1 MKLRN
6 KNLKILKS
14 NHVYSEDMEHDA
26 CGVGLVAS
34 TEGLKSRK
42 VVEYGIDALKAV
54 WHRGAI
60 DADGKTGDGAGI
72 HIEIP
77 KDFFEEKIEVTGHKH
92 DNSELCVGMIFLPRN
107 DYSAQ
112 EQCRTI
118 VESELTKRNF
128 SIYGWRQVPVDPSV
142 LGEKAEQTRP
152 EITQVLFTYN
162 DKKVVNKSLEQK
174 LYETRRVI
182 EKEALN
188 NQLNNFY
195 ICSFSSKS
203 IIYKGMFLAEA
214 LSDFYTDLKDE
225 RFISRYAIFHQR
237 FSTNTA
243 PSWDLAQPFRSIA
256 HNGEINTLKGN
267 INWLKVHEEE
277 MFSPVFEDIENLK
290 PVIPAGNSDSASL
303 DNVFELLNISG
314 QPAPLA
320 KLMLIP
326 DAWSKKN
333 KVLKKDHQQLF
344 NFLNSTMEPWDGPAA
359 IAATDN
365 EWVIVATDRNGLRP
379 LRYTVTRDKLLFA
392 GSETGMIDLNE
403 KKIVSKGR
411 LGPGEILG
419 VRIEKGKV
427 YSNDEI
433 KNYLSKEYKHYNNQI
448 IDLDK
453 KLEAETEKVE
463 LEGQS
468 LRNFQHCFGYSI
480 EDLELILHPMAEDA
494 KEATGSMGDDTPLA
508 VLSDKYR
515 PLYHYFRQNFSQVT
529 NPPIDSL
536 RENKVMSLK
545 TRFGNLGN
553 ILDFSKLTKDNI
565 YVLNSPILS
574 NAQFEKF
581 LKFFGNN
588 NKVLDC
594 TFSKDDDLE
603 TSINLLKVKSEQ
615 AVREGIKQIILSDK
629 NISENRMP
637 MPMLLCIGAI
647 NTHLVKLGLRGY
659 VSINVQTGDALDTHS
674 FATLIGVGA
683 TTVNPYLA
691 FDSLYQRHSKKLFGN
706 FTFDEC
712 VSRYIKS
719 VNLGLLKIMSKMGIS
734 VLSSYRGGCNFETVG
749 LSRTIVKDYFPG
761 MLSKISGIGLKG
773 IEKKIRTIHKEAFFN
788 NSNILPI
795 GGIYR
800 YRKNGE
806 THQYQGKLIHLLQTA
821 VGQGSYEI
829 YKKYTKGIYNLNPI
843 SLRDLVDFKSK
854 NPIDISNVEPASNIL
869 KRFGSGSM
877 SHGALSKEAHETL
890 AVGMNRI
897 KGASCSGEGGE
908 DEKRFKIMENGDSAN
923 SRVKQIASARFGVTI
938 NYLNNCN
945 EIEIKIAQGAKPGEG
960 GQLPGF
966 KVTDEI
972 ARLRHST
979 PGVTLISP
987 PPHHDIYSIEDLA
1000 QLIYDL
1006 KQINPKARVGV
1017 KLVASSGIGTIA
1029 AGVAKAKA
1037 DIILIS
1043 GHSGGTGATPQTS
1056 VKYVGVPWEM
1066 GLTEANQVLTL
1077 NNLRHQV
1084 TLRTD
1089 GGIKTGRDVVI
1100 AAMMG
1105 AEEFGVATTAL
1116 VAMGCIMVRQ
1126 CHSNTCPV
1134 GVCTQDDK
1142 LREKFTGTPEKV
1154 VNLFTF
1160 IAEEVR
1166 EILADLGFKSLN
1178 EVIGRTDLL
1187 RQVSKGS
1194 PNLDDLDL
1202 NPLFV
1207 QADPGKNKRYC
1218 EKPEINSVPDTL
1230 DQKLW
1235 PEIEDK
1241 IDKKEKIN
1249 QEFEIQNTDRAVGT
1263 RISYHL
1269 YKKFGN
1275 NNLDENSIELNFKGS
1290 AGQSFGA
1297 FAIKGLKLIL
1307 KGDANDY
1314 VAKGL
1319 SGGTIVIKLQDESNL
1334 VSNENTIIGN
1344 TVLYGAT
1351 SGKLLA
1357 AGQAGERFAVRNSG
1371 ATAVVE
1377 GCDSNGC
1384 EYMTGGNIIILGDI
1398 GDNFGAGM
1406 TGGMAFI
1413 YDPENQFDKKVN
1425 PESVVW
1431 QTPETKFWIEHLR
1444 KLIQEH
1450 AIETNS
1456 TISKK
1461 IVENFENEINNFV
1474 QVCPKEMLDKLEN
1487 PISNKKLVGQAS

>member
-14 NHVYSEDMEHDA
+14 NHVYSEEMEHDA

-267 INWLKVHEEE
+267 VNWMKVHEEE

-1066 GLTEANQVLTL
+1066 GLTEANQVLTF

>member
-1 MKLRN
+1 M
-6 KNLKILKS
+6 
-14 NHVYSEDMEHDA
+14 
-26 CGVGLVAS
+26 
-34 TEGLKSRK
+34 
-42 VVEYGIDALKAV
+42 
-54 WHRGAI
+54 GAI

-267 INWLKVHEEE
+267 VNWMKVHEEE

-712 VSRYIKS
+712 VSRYNK
-719 VNLGLLKIMSKMGIS
+719 
-734 VLSSYRGGCNFETVG
+734 F
-749 LSRTIVKDYFPG
+749 
-761 MLSKISGIGLKG
+761 
-773 IEKKIRTIHKEAFFN
+773 
-788 NSNILPI
+788 
-795 GGIYR
+795 
-800 YRKNGE
+800 
-806 THQYQGKLIHLLQTA
+806 
-821 VGQGSYEI
+821 
-829 YKKYTKGIYNLNPI
+829 
-843 SLRDLVDFKSK
+843 
-854 NPIDISNVEPASNIL
+854 
-869 KRFGSGSM
+869 KRFS
-877 SHGALSKEAHETL
+877 
-890 AVGMNRI
+890 
-897 KGASCSGEGGE
+897 
-908 DEKRFKIMENGDSAN
+908 RF
-923 SRVKQIASARFGVTI
+923 
-938 NYLNNCN
+938 
-945 EIEIKIAQGAKPGEG
+945 
-960 GQLPGF
+960 
-966 KVTDEI
+966 
-972 ARLRHST
+972 
-979 PGVTLISP
+979 
-987 PPHHDIYSIEDLA
+987 
-1000 QLIYDL
+1000 
-1006 KQINPKARVGV
+1006 
-1017 KLVASSGIGTIA
+1017 
-1029 AGVAKAKA
+1029 
-1037 DIILIS
+1037 
-1043 GHSGGTGATPQTS
+1043 
-1056 VKYVGVPWEM
+1056 
-1066 GLTEANQVLTL
+1066 
-1077 NNLRHQV
+1077 
-1084 TLRTD
+1084 
-1089 GGIKTGRDVVI
+1089 
-1100 AAMMG
+1100 
-1105 AEEFGVATTAL
+1105 
-1116 VAMGCIMVRQ
+1116 
-1126 CHSNTCPV
+1126 
-1134 GVCTQDDK
+1134 
-1142 LREKFTGTPEKV
+1142 
-1154 VNLFTF
+1154 
-1160 IAEEVR
+1160 
-1166 EILADLGFKSLN
+1166 
-1178 EVIGRTDLL
+1178 
-1187 RQVSKGS
+1187 
-1194 PNLDDLDL
+1194 
-1202 NPLFV
+1202 
-1207 QADPGKNKRYC
+1207 
-1218 EKPEINSVPDTL
+1218 
-1230 DQKLW
+1230 
-1235 PEIEDK
+1235 
-1241 IDKKEKIN
+1241 
-1249 QEFEIQNTDRAVGT
+1249 
-1263 RISYHL
+1263 
-1269 YKKFGN
+1269 
-1275 NNLDENSIELNFKGS
+1275 
-1290 AGQSFGA
+1290 
-1297 FAIKGLKLIL
+1297 
-1307 KGDANDY
+1307 
-1314 VAKGL
+1314 
-1319 SGGTIVIKLQDESNL
+1319 
-1334 VSNENTIIGN
+1334 
-1344 TVLYGAT
+1344 
-1351 SGKLLA
+1351 
-1357 AGQAGERFAVRNSG
+1357 
-1371 ATAVVE
+1371 
-1377 GCDSNGC
+1377 
-1384 EYMTGGNIIILGDI
+1384 
-1398 GDNFGAGM
+1398 
-1406 TGGMAFI
+1406 
-1413 YDPENQFDKKVN
+1413 
-1425 PESVVW
+1425 
-1431 QTPETKFWIEHLR
+1431 
-1444 KLIQEH
+1444 
-1450 AIETNS
+1450 
-1456 TISKK
+1456 
-1461 IVENFENEINNFV
+1461 
-1474 QVCPKEMLDKLEN
+1474 
-1487 PISNKKLVGQAS
+1487 

>member
-6 KNLKILKS
+6 KNLKILKDS
-14 NHVYSEDMEHDA
+14 HVYSEDMEHDA

-42 VVEYGIDALKAV
+42 VVEYGIAALKAV

-77 KDFFEEKIEVTGHKH
+77 KDFFEEKIEITGHSH
-92 DNSELCVGMIFLPRN
+92 DSSELCVGMIFLPRN
-107 DYSAQ
+107 DYEAQ
-112 EQCRTI
+112 ENCRTI

-128 SIYGWRQVPVDPSV
+128 NIYGWRQVPVDSSV

-152 EITQVLFTYN
+152 EITQVLFTCN
-162 DKKVVNKSLEQK
+162 DKKIVNKPLEQK

-182 EKEALN
+182 EKEALK

-203 IIYKGMFLAEA
+203 IIYKGMFLAESLA
-214 LSDFYTDLKDE
+214 DFYTDLKDK

-267 INWLKVHEEE
+267 VNWMKVHEEE
-277 MFSPVFEDIENLK
+277 MSSPVFDDIENLK

-403 KKIVSKGR
+403 KKIVTKGR

-453 KLEAETEKVE
+453 KLEVENERVE
-463 LEGQS
+463 LNNAN

-574 NAQFEKF
+574 NAQFDKF
-581 LKFFGNN
+581 IKFFGDNY
-588 NKVLDC
+588 KILDC
-594 TFSKDDDLE
+594 TFKKEDDLE
-603 TSINLLKVKSEQ
+603 SSINSLKIKAEQ

-629 NISENRMP
+629 MTSEQNLP

-647 NTHLVKLGLRGY
+647 NTHLVKMGLRGY

-691 FDSLYQRHSKKLFGN
+691 FDSLYQRHSKKLFGKY
-706 FTFDEC
+706 TFDEC
-712 VSRYIKS
+712 VKRYVKS

-761 MLSKISGIGLKG
+761 MLSKISGIGLK
-773 IEKKIRTIHKEAFFN
+773 E
-788 NSNILPI
+788 
-795 GGIYR
+795 
-800 YRKNGE
+800 
-806 THQYQGKLIHLLQTA
+806 
-821 VGQGSYEI
+821 
-829 YKKYTKGIYNLNPI
+829 
-843 SLRDLVDFKSK
+843 
-854 NPIDISNVEPASNIL
+854 
-869 KRFGSGSM
+869 
-877 SHGALSKEAHETL
+877 
-890 AVGMNRI
+890 
-897 KGASCSGEGGE
+897 
-908 DEKRFKIMENGDSAN
+908 
-923 SRVKQIASARFGVTI
+923 
-938 NYLNNCN
+938 
-945 EIEIKIAQGAKPGEG
+945 
-960 GQLPGF
+960 
-966 KVTDEI
+966 
-972 ARLRHST
+972 
-979 PGVTLISP
+979 
-987 PPHHDIYSIEDLA
+987 
-1000 QLIYDL
+1000 
-1006 KQINPKARVGV
+1006 
-1017 KLVASSGIGTIA
+1017 
-1029 AGVAKAKA
+1029 
-1037 DIILIS
+1037 
-1043 GHSGGTGATPQTS
+1043 
-1056 VKYVGVPWEM
+1056 
-1066 GLTEANQVLTL
+1066 
-1077 NNLRHQV
+1077 
-1084 TLRTD
+1084 
-1089 GGIKTGRDVVI
+1089 
-1100 AAMMG
+1100 
-1105 AEEFGVATTAL
+1105 
-1116 VAMGCIMVRQ
+1116 
-1126 CHSNTCPV
+1126 
-1134 GVCTQDDK
+1134 
-1142 LREKFTGTPEKV
+1142 
-1154 VNLFTF
+1154 
-1160 IAEEVR
+1160 
-1166 EILADLGFKSLN
+1166 
-1178 EVIGRTDLL
+1178 
-1187 RQVSKGS
+1187 
-1194 PNLDDLDL
+1194 
-1202 NPLFV
+1202 
-1207 QADPGKNKRYC
+1207 
-1218 EKPEINSVPDTL
+1218 
-1230 DQKLW
+1230 
-1235 PEIEDK
+1235 
-1241 IDKKEKIN
+1241 
-1249 QEFEIQNTDRAVGT
+1249 
-1263 RISYHL
+1263 
-1269 YKKFGN
+1269 
-1275 NNLDENSIELNFKGS
+1275 
-1290 AGQSFGA
+1290 
-1297 FAIKGLKLIL
+1297 
-1307 KGDANDY
+1307 
-1314 VAKGL
+1314 
-1319 SGGTIVIKLQDESNL
+1319 
-1334 VSNENTIIGN
+1334 
-1344 TVLYGAT
+1344 
-1351 SGKLLA
+1351 
-1357 AGQAGERFAVRNSG
+1357 
-1371 ATAVVE
+1371 
-1377 GCDSNGC
+1377 
-1384 EYMTGGNIIILGDI
+1384 
-1398 GDNFGAGM
+1398 
-1406 TGGMAFI
+1406 
-1413 YDPENQFDKKVN
+1413 
-1425 PESVVW
+1425 
-1431 QTPETKFWIEHLR
+1431 
-1444 KLIQEH
+1444 
-1450 AIETNS
+1450 
-1456 TISKK
+1456 
-1461 IVENFENEINNFV
+1461 
-1474 QVCPKEMLDKLEN
+1474 
-1487 PISNKKLVGQAS
+1487 

>member
-14 NHVYSEDMEHDA
+14 NHVYSEEMEHDA

-267 INWLKVHEEE
+267 INWMKVHEEE

-908 DEKRFKIMENGDSAN
+908 DENRFKIMENGDSAN

-1275 NNLDENSIELNFKGS
+1275 NKLDENSIELNFKGS